1 MKKVETKKK
10 VEKKVIWGAKSESGF
25 KTLVKEAR
33 KNKNLFVLACTS
45 SKDEKGTGVR
55 AMLYSENFDLSIAIA
70 TALKSIDDQAPGAVE
85 KGIIKFLAHRD

>member
-45 SKDEKGTGVR
+45 SKDEKEQEFVR
-55 AMLYSENFDLSIAIA
+55 CYTVKILIFQLQ
-70 TALKSIDDQAPGAVE
+70 LQQ
-85 KGIIKFLAHRD
+85 H